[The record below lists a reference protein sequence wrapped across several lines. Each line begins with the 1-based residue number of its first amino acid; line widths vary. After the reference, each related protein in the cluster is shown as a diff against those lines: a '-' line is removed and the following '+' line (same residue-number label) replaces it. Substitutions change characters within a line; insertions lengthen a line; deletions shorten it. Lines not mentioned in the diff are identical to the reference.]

1 MEKVIALAIGAG
13 AAYTGFLLVNLI
25 KRTRRKI
32 KTSGWKVG
40 DMIIPYQR
48 GSTPSFWKRFEE
60 SKSSYVQLDGW
71 DPESVYLSIGK
82 TVFKEDYE
90 SVKHNKSD
98 VWRKNYERAKKFMGA
113 NPAFSPTVE
122 PDIVAGEVGEKDTI
136 DGEPIETM
144 NETLCQI
151 YLNQALEEEDF
162 DLAEKLRKRLERFR

>member
-13 AAYTGFLLVNLI
+13 SVYTVFFLVKLI
-25 KRTRRKI
+25 KRVRLKR

-48 GSTPSFWKRFEE
+48 GSSASLWTRFEE
-60 SKSSYVQLDGW
+60 TKSPYVELAGW

-82 TVFKEDYE
+82 TVFQEDYD

-98 VWRKNYERAKKFMGA
+98 NWRKNYERAKKFMGA
-113 NPAFSPTVE
+113 NPAFSSTVE
-122 PDIVAGEVGEKDTI
+122 PDIVSSEVGEKDMI

-151 YLNQALEEEDF
+151 YLNQALEEKDF
-162 DLAEKLRKRLERFR
+162 ELAEKLRKRLERFR

>member
-13 AAYTGFLLVNLI
+13 SVYTVFFLVKLI
-25 KRTRRKI
+25 KRVRRKM

-40 DMIIPYQR
+40 DLLIPYQG
-48 GSTPSFWKRFEE
+48 GSSASFWNRFEE
-60 SKSSYVQLDGW
+60 TKSPYVELVGW

-90 SVKHNKSD
+90 SVKHNYSD
-98 VWRKNYERAKKFMGA
+98 AWRKNYERAKKFMGTD
-113 NPAFSPTVE
+113 PAFSPTVQ
-122 PDIVAGEVGEKDTI
+122 PDPVAGEVGEKDMI